1 MCLLVL
7 RQVWPAKAP
16 MSASGVRS
24 RSLDYQRR
32 VILDRTQTIEESIVD
47 VGVTLLL
54 ALEIA
59 KVSVPT
65 DLPNI

>member
-1 MCLLVL
+1 
-7 RQVWPAKAP
+7 

-32 VILDRTQTIEESIVD
+32 VTLDRTQTSEKSIVD

-54 ALEIA
+54 ALKIA